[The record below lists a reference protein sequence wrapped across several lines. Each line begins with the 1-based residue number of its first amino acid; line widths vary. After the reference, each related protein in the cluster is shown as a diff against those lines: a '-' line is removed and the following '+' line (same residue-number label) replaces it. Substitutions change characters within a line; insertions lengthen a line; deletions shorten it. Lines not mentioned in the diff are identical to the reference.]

1 MVGLITGESMAA
13 QLYMLFP
20 RYMPLGPLL
29 DYRALGF
36 QERFLGINV
45 SSALSGYP
53 ANWSIHP
60 HPRIR
65 EMLQVAAR

>member
-1 MVGLITGESMAA
+1 MVGLITGEPMAA

-53 ANWSIHP
+53 AN
-60 HPRIR
+60 
-65 EMLQVAAR
+65 